1 MDNLLDSLSQKQ
13 EKIFIEKFPRYIV
26 KVSEMKGSF
35 YVLIRKPR
43 GKILN
48 EDLVD
53 MFDSV
58 KNLSKKICS
67 EYSCIST
74 AFRYRYFP
82 YEKLIRCYGGYQY
95 HFLVIR
101 KDYLF

>member
-1 MDNLLDSLSQKQ
+1 
-13 EKIFIEKFPRYIV
+13 
-26 KVSEMKGSF
+26 MKGSF
-35 YVLIRKPR
+35 YVLIRKRR

-58 KNLSKKICS
+58 KNLSEKIYG

-74 AFRYRYFP
+74 TFRYRYFP
-82 YEKLIRCYGGYQY
+82 YVKLIRCYGGYQ
-95 HFLVIR
+95 HRFLVIR
-101 KDYLF
+101 KDYQFWNECFQ